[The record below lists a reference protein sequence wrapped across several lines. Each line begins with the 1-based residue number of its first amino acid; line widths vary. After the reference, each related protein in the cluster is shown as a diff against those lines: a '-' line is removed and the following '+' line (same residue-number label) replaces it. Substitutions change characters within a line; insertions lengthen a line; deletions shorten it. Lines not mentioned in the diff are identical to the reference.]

1 MVITARMYLIVLPLV
16 FIASLI
22 DAISGGG
29 GLISLPAYMVTG
41 MPSVL
46 ASGSNKL
53 SASVGTVVAAARYL
67 KSGRVLLLPALCAA
81 ALAIPGAYLG
91 AGLLNAMPESIYRT
105 IVLVLVPL
113 MALLTVLNRGAPD
126 RARTMNGARLGLC
139 ALTGL
144 LCGLYDGFF
153 GPGTGVLL
161 ILGFHWIAG
170 MDTVT
175 ASGSA
180 KLCNLASNI
189 TALAV
194 HLRNGNVLLALA
206 VPAMLASALGGYIGS
221 ALAIRRGAGLI
232 RLAMLLVMAGL
243 VVKLAFEYL

>member
-41 MPSVL
+41 MPSAL

-53 SASVGTVVAAARYL
+53 SASVGTATAAARYL
-67 KSGRVLLLPALCAA
+67 KSGKVLLLPALCAA
-81 ALAIPGAYLG
+81 ALAVPGAFLG
-91 AGLLNAMPESIYRT
+91 AELLGMVPENVYRAV
-105 IVLVLVPL
+105 VLVLVPL
-113 MALLTVLNRGAPD
+113 MALLTLLSRGGTE
-126 RARTMNGARLGLC
+126 RTKAMNGARLGLC

-144 LCGLYDGFF
+144 LCGLYDGFL
-153 GPGTGVLL
+153 GPGTGILL

-194 HLRNGNVLLALA
+194 HFANGNILFALA
-206 VPAMLASALGGYIGS
+206 VPAMLVSALGGYVGS
-221 ALAIRRGAGLI
+221 MLAIRRGAGLI
-232 RLAMLLVMAGL
+232 RLVMLLVMAAL
-243 VVKLAFEYL
+243 VVKLALEYL